1 MLDYENNYL
10 FNILIFL
17 VKQRLHEQFNDQ
29 EEKVIIFALESTD
42 YNEALAGQILKN
54 YLDNEIKTKEESDG

>member
-1 MLDYENNYL
+1 MIIKIIL
-10 FNILIFL
+10 FNIYNFI

-29 EEKVIIFALESTD
+29 EEKIIIFALESTD

-54 YLDNEIKTKEESDG
+54 YLDNEIKIKEESDG